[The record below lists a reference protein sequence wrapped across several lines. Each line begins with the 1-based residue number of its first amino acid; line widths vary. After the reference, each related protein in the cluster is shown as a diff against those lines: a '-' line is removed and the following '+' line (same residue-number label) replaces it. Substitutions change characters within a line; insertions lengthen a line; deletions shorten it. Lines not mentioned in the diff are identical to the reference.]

1 MVPQMINERSRQL
14 VSMRNLKQ
22 RSYEQTWCDMSLNK
36 IIFVTM
42 VNVERT
48 KKIIRVEET
57 LYLPQH
63 HIILNVE
70 LPESIVI
77 YGVPILKL

>member
-1 MVPQMINERSRQL
+1 
-14 VSMRNLKQ
+14 MRNLKQ
-22 RSYEQTWCDMSLNK
+22 IIYEQTWCDVSLNE

-48 KKIIRVEET
+48 KKIIRVEKT

-63 HIILNVE
+63 HIILNFE
-70 LPESIVI
+70 SPESIVI
-77 YGVPILKL
+77 YYVPILKL